1 MVRILLF
8 IISKKKLSSNMS
20 AQKAKPLQN
29 CKNDRSVNAAFRVIS
44 TSVLMKLCM
53 TWAFL
58 IAQAFQIS
66 IAYMLF
72 CIDGTSCTKSLR
84 LTIFSLFAGHTI

>member
-1 MVRILLF
+1 MVQILLF
-8 IISKKKLSSNMS
+8 IVSKKKLSSNMS

-44 TSVLMKLCM
+44 TSVLMKLRNEY
-53 TWAFL
+53 WAFL

-72 CIDGTSCTKSLR
+72 C
-84 LTIFSLFAGHTI
+84 F